1 MIPNHL
7 SRITIPLFNEGL
19 PMPNPYGAPE
29 ISVREVADKLAQAE
43 SFVLLDVRETYEL
56 QGATLPPGSFELAP
70 LSELAARQTA
80 ALPNAAQDKNA
91 EIVVF
96 CHHGV
101 RSAQVTAWLR
111 QQGWSN
117 VLSMAGGIDAYARE
131 IDPSVGT
138 Y

>member
-1 MIPNHL
+1 
-7 SRITIPLFNEGL
+7 
-19 PMPNPYGAPE
+19 MPNPYGAPE

-43 SFVLLDVRETYEL
+43 SFVLLDVREDYEL
-56 QGATLPPGSFELAP
+56 QSAALPPGVFEFVP

-80 ALPNAAQDKNA
+80 ALPDAARNKDAK
-91 EIVVF
+91 IVVF

-111 QQGWSN
+111 QQGWTN
-117 VLSMAGGIDAYARE
+117 VLSMAGGIDAYAQE
-131 IDPSVGT
+131 IDPSVGM